1 MKKAI
6 VTFPLQTGSK
16 KRLIT
21 TYRDNP
27 AGQELRNKHNSD
39 LKQLETNYQL
49 DTNVSFAYIKNQSI
63 KHLVNKHLPNSYFYQ
78 FDISNFFG
86 SIDHSLLLQKMT
98 TTDSQFNEQL
108 IAECSNQKEVGLCLG
123 LVPSPF
129 LSNIYMD
136 SFDQQLQTYLN
147 QLDCTVVY
155 TRYSDDFT
163 ISSSKELDINELT
176 IAINKLLAELNLQL
190 NNKKT
195 KVSSLDTKGQHLKIL
210 GLNIIRGQE
219 TNYITVGRKFKANA
233 KSEKNPLVA
242 AAMNSYINYNER

>member
-1 MKKAI
+1 MKTAI

-21 TYRDNP
+21 TYRDNQP
-27 AGQELRNKHNSD
+27 GQELRSKHYGD
-39 LKQLETNYQL
+39 LEQLEANYHP

-63 KHLVNKHLPNSYFYQ
+63 KHLVNKHLTNSYFYQ

-98 TTDSQFNEQL
+98 TTDSHFNQQL
-108 IAECSNQKEVGLCLG
+108 IVECSNQRKVGLCLG

-147 QLDCTVVY
+147 QLDCPVVY

-163 ISSSKELDINELT
+163 ISSTKELDINQLT
-176 IAINKLLAELNLQL
+176 SVINKLLAELNLQL
-190 NNKKT
+190 NHKKT
-195 KVSSLDTKGQHLKIL
+195 KVSRLDTKGQHLKVL

-233 KSEKNPLVA
+233 KSEKNRLVA
-242 AAMNSYINYNER
+242 TAMKSYINYNER